1 VVLEL
6 CLDGMCEEWR
16 EGDLVI
22 DGLGKAGGWEEARE
36 VLYEMRRKGVRPSVG
51 CYSSAINA

>member
-1 VVLEL
+1 
-6 CLDGMCEEWR
+6 MCEEWR